1 MYDLGVVT
9 GYGRSLS
16 RVSGT
21 LLPSLVLRNR
31 DRNTEPLLLSIVWLR
46 VLLCVL
52 FADRLLV
59 SGFVHECVRLFVCL
73 G

>member
-1 MYDLGVVT
+1 M
-9 GYGRSLS
+9 
-16 RVSGT
+16 SGI

-46 VLLCVL
+46 VLLRVL
-52 FADRLLV
+52 FADRLHV
-59 SGFVHECVRLFVCL
+59 SGFVYECVRLFVCL